1 MASHEFSSSAP
12 ETNFPHWR
20 VEYEAAL
27 RETDR
32 ETLFKRIE
40 VAEAAMLA
48 RRDVLDQG
56 PDGFAERQETY
67 PGPRQARKSK
77 EGSLEVPVT

>member
-12 ETNFPHWR
+12 ETNSPHWR

-27 RETDR
+27 RETDHER
-32 ETLFKRIE
+32 LFKRIE

-56 PDGFAERQETY
+56 PDGFAER
-67 PGPRQARKSK
+67 RKIVRGLAKLESLKK
-77 EGSLEVPVT
+77 EVLKFL

>member
-1 MASHEFSSSAP
+1 MASHESSSSAP
-12 ETNFPHWR
+12 ETSFPQWG

-40 VAEAAMLA
+40 VAEAAILA
-48 RRDVLDQG
+48 RRDVLEQS
-56 PDGFAERQETY
+56 PDGFAERREITLALAKLESL
-67 PGPRQARKSK
+67 RRKS
-77 EGSLEVPVT
+77 EVPVS

>member
-12 ETNFPHWR
+12 ESSFSQWQT
-20 VEYEAAL
+20 EYEAAL

-40 VAEAAMLA
+40 VAEAAILA
-48 RRDVLDQG
+48 RRDVLEQG
-56 PDGFAERQETY
+56 PDGFAERREITLAL
-67 PGPRQARKSK
+67 AR
-77 EGSLEVPVT
+77 LERLKKDVLKFL